1 MGAFINI
8 RIIETD
14 HRRLV
19 FGNRRKF
26 GSQRGVHLVQP
37 FCHRLLHTDTEHLY
51 RHRIQLRHFIVHC
64 RDNNPPLEM
73 PESTNPRSDSAR
85 ACATVHS

>member
-1 MGAFINI
+1 MSYHADYLFIGTLLGTHHFFRHTLYQEKRMFEPSVNKRRMGAFINI

-26 GSQRGVHLVQP
+26 GSQRGVHLV
-37 FCHRLLHTDTEHLY
+37 
-51 RHRIQLRHFIVHC
+51 
-64 RDNNPPLEM
+64 
-73 PESTNPRSDSAR
+73 
-85 ACATVHS
+85 